1 MSLRQIYKNVNGHV
15 ATCCAS
21 GRSCPRNDSV
31 RNVFRA
37 PFPHRFFFPNCM
49 FKIYSNSYGLGH
61 TCPSGYTVRSVWR
74 APPFD
79 SVEPLGRACGRP
91 VRQGR
96 PRTPEKVRWETI
108 WPAKVP
114 HGCPPDLTSVC
125 LRLHPDLRFAI
136 SSVGGS
142 AMHMERPDDVGREAG
157 IGRTRSGEELTIFRA
172 CP

>member
-1 MSLRQIYKNVNGHV
+1 MSLQQRYKQFNKHV
-15 ATCCAS
+15 ETCCAS
-21 GRSCPRNDSV
+21 GRSCPPNHTV
-31 RNVFRA
+31 RN
-37 PFPHRFFFPNCM
+37 
-49 FKIYSNSYGLGH
+49 
-61 TCPSGYTVRSVWR
+61 VWR
-74 APPFD
+74 APCPDTFSVPVHLLVRLVGIHSAKVG
-79 SVEPLGRACGRP
+79 SVEHLGRACGCP

-96 PRTPEKVRWETI
+96 PRTPEKVRLGTI

-157 IGRTRSGEELTIFRA
+157 IGRTRNGKEPTIFRA
-172 CP
+172 CPC